1 MNLNLMMKYLTN
13 NQVGHD
19 NQIILIFTKH
29 KLGKIHHSSPGG
41 ATSSGNP
48 YNSRESPYWRKR
60 FFTCP
65 FILPKDSEK
74 STIENFSPPL
84 QDALKIFRP
93 PFAGR

>member
-29 KLGKIHHSSPGG
+29 KLGKIHYSSPGG
-41 ATSSGNP
+41 GRHPLEILITLANHLICG
-48 YNSRESPYWRKR
+48 KD

-65 FILPKDSEK
+65 FILPKDSK
-74 STIENFSPPL
+74 NIDDP
-84 QDALKIFRP
+84 K
-93 PFAGR
+93 